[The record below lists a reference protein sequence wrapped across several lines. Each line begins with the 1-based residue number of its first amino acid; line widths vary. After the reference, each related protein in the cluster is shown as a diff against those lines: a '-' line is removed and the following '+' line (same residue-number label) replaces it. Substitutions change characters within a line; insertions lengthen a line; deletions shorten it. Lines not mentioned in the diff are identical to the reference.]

1 MSRFFAYILFLILVA
16 QPLSPIFASE
26 IDSEPLPL
34 DTQEPEVV
42 VESTEAPSESEEEII
57 PSETETETEAVTDES
72 LTVEESVPGT
82 VDSMVTELDTAVI
95 DSVESLD
102 EAPDLTMGATTTEGV
117 ESDDGIVQEVV
128 ASTTTEEIGATS
140 TPQMSIETESPQED
154 IEESESTTTA
164 TSTSDIGIEEI
175 VIEELESTEPVI
187 VATTTEPD
195 MQSATAT
202 VPVPVQPTAFA
213 QDLNLKS
220 FPKEACI
227 TTGDG
232 MFYCK
237 EPTEAPGILG
247 SDRVFSAPDNEGD
260 KEIFVERD
268 GEVTQISFN
277 QYDDASPRFDEVSNT
292 LVWHRLIEG
301 RYQIIRYDIDTEEE
315 IQLTN
320 DLYNNMEPSQYG
332 AVVTW
337 QGWVGADWEIMLWEK
352 GSTTMLT
359 DNTIQDVAPRVMGD
373 YILWESY
380 EDGAWRVKVYD
391 QRSKI
396 IDTIANADGA
406 SVDNPRFVLVYDTKY
421 ENGDIETRGY
431 DLDTGKTVPL
441 SATPVQ
447 TPQDLPSPDQTGE
460 DRALVQPQVSVK
472 TKSATTTDSGAG
484 GNNPPEGA
492 SASTTPDLI
501 ITPFVEEMVATSS
514 LPVFEAEIIEAA
526 GTTTMESVIS
536 DLIITPFV
544 EEISIEADPQAPVA
558 TST

>member
-26 IDSEPLPL
+26 LDSEPLPL
-34 DTQEPEVV
+34 DTHEPEVV
-42 VESTEAPSESEEEII
+42 VESTEASPESEEEII
-57 PSETETETEAVTDES
+57 LPETEAVTDES
-72 LTVEESVPGT
+72 LTVEESAPDTMDSVVAEPDT
-82 VDSMVTELDTAVI
+82 VVI
-95 DSVESLD
+95 DGVESLGVS
-102 EAPDLTMGATTTEGV
+102 PDLTIGATTTEGA

-140 TPQMSIETESPQED
+140 TPEMSIETESPQED
-154 IEESESTTTA
+154 IEESESTTIA
-164 TSTSDIGIEEI
+164 TSTSDIGVEEI
-175 VIEELESTEPVI
+175 VIEEQESTEHVI

-202 VPVPVQPTAFA
+202 VPVQVQPTAFA

-237 EPTEAPGILG
+237 EPTDAAGILG

-277 QYDDASPRFDEVSNT
+277 QYDDASPRFDEISNT

-301 RYQIIRYDIDTEEE
+301 RYQIIRYDIETEEE

-337 QGWVGADWEIMLWEK
+337 QGWVGTDWEIMLWEK

-396 IDTIANADGA
+396 IETIANVDGA

-421 ENGDIETRGY
+421 ANGDIETRGY

-460 DRALVQPQVSVK
+460 DRALVQPPVSVK
-472 TKSATTTDSGAG
+472 TKSATTTDSGDG
-484 GNNPPEGA
+484 DNQPDTVGT
-492 SASTTPDLI
+492 TTPSDII
-501 ITPFVEEMVATSS
+501 ITPFVDEIGASTT
-514 LPVFEAEIIEAA
+514 LPVFENDDLVSAA
-526 GTTTMESVIS
+526 TTTGESIVP

-544 EEISIEADPQAPVA
+544 EEISSDIDPQVPVA